1 LFSFIT
7 NKPLWANIL
16 AAVLM
21 TLLLVVLFLLFLGV
35 ITRHGEY
42 LQVPSVSGMK
52 TREAISFL
60 EKKGFDVVIQD
71 SVYTDTAANGVVL
84 RQLPDP
90 NNTVKV
96 NRTVYLTVNRVAMPD
111 VEMPSLEG
119 KSFSFALDVLKRNH
133 LQLGDTLFKPDF
145 MKGSVLEQLYNGK
158 RIATG
163 GKLPWGSRITLV
175 LGTGLS
181 DEKIQVPNL
190 IGLSFEEASILLGQ
204 YGLSTG
210 ALVLEPGVTDTA
222 AAFVY
227 KQDPP
232 AVSADG
238 QPVYIQPGQWMDVW
252 LSAERKSNDTTE
264 IK

>member
-1 LFSFIT
+1 MFSFIT
-7 NKPLWANIL
+7 NKPLWANLL

-21 TLLLVVLFLLFLGV
+21 TLVAISLFLLLLGV
-35 ITRHGEY
+35 ITKHGEY
-42 LQVPSVSGMK
+42 LKVPSVSGMK
-52 TREAISFL
+52 TREAVSLL
-60 EKKGFDVVIQD
+60 EKNGFDVVIQD
-71 SVYTDTAANGVVL
+71 SVYTDTAENGVVL

-96 NRTVYLTVNRVAMPD
+96 NRTVYLTVNRISMPD
-111 VEMPSLEG
+111 IVMPVLEG
-119 KSFSFALDVLKRNH
+119 KSFSFALEVLKRSH

-145 MKGSVLEQLYNGK
+145 MKGSVLEQLYKGK
-158 RIATG
+158 RLAPG
-163 GKLPWGSRITLV
+163 SKLPWGSRITLV

-181 DEKIQVPNL
+181 DEKIQVPDL
-190 IGLSFEEASILLGQ
+190 VGLSFEEASILLDQ

-222 AAFVY
+222 TAFVY

-232 AVSADG
+232 AFAADG

-252 LSAERKSNDTTE
+252 LSTERKKTDSTV